1 MIFISYSQRD
11 QAPYSS
17 LCLALENEKL
27 AYWSSSSM
35 KAGAS
40 LKDQLREA
48 IAKCDACI
56 FIATQRSIESK
67 WCLAET
73 GAFWGAGKQIILYK
87 ANPDID
93 LPPLFYGDLWTCD
106 VREILQQV
114 KEIPE
119 PPKDR
124 ELPVTIE
131 QISQGYSIAQASGF
145 DPYMQRSRDA
155 LMEYK
160 SLLDDI
166 GRGYMMTE
174 VGGKYAYGRK
184 GTTAARETVK
194 AVEYGSINAW
204 RTEHLKDVI
213 RVNSEAVKRG
223 VQIHRVFILKRESTT
238 GAKDVLDEHKNAGVQ
253 VFTVAPEDLPR
264 KQLLESYL
272 VVDDTVLVVFYFTVD
287 GEFREEK
294 IVTNQFEV
302 DRYINNYDSIFR
314 RATMYE

>member
-27 AYWSSSSM
+27 AYWASSSM
-35 KAGAS
+35 KAGTP

-56 FIATQRSIESK
+56 FIATQSSIESK

-73 GAFWGAGKQIILYK
+73 GAFWGAGKRIILYK

-93 LPPLFYGDLWTCD
+93 PPPLFHGDLWTCD
-106 VREILQQV
+106 VREIIQQV

-119 PPKDR
+119 TSKDK

-131 QISQGYSIAQASGF
+131 EISQGYFIAQASGF
-145 DPYMQRSRDA
+145 GPFVQRSKDA

-160 SLLDDI
+160 CLLDDI
-166 GRGYMMTE
+166 GRGYMMAE
-174 VGGKYAYGRK
+174 VGGKYSYGRK
-184 GTTAARETVK
+184 GTTAAKESVK
-194 AVEYGSINAW
+194 AVEYGSIEAW

-213 RVNSEAVKRG
+213 RVNREAVKNG
-223 VQIHRVFILKRESTT
+223 IHIQRVFILKKESIDI
-238 GAKDVLDEHKNAGVQ
+238 AKDVLDEHKEAGVQ
-253 VFTVAPEDLPR
+253 VFIVAPEDLPR
-264 KQLLESYL
+264 RQLLESYL
-272 VVDDTVLVVFYFTVD
+272 VVDDSVLVVFYFTVD

-294 IVTNQFEV
+294 IVINQFEV
-302 DRYINNYDSIFR
+302 DKYINNFKSIFR
-314 RATMYE
+314 RAAAYE